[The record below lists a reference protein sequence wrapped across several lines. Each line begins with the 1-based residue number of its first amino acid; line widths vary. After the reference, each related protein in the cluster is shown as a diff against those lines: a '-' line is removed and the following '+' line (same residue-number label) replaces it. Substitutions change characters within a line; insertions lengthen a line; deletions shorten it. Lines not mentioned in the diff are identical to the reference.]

1 MNWNRNHYMTVGFLM
16 VLSGFHFRVVESFV
30 LTPQATRFLNEQHDG
45 LELTG
50 SVYKEDGNKVA
61 ATSGTTTW
69 AQYQPVSQTGRT
81 GTMTA
86 GYTKSETVTGAPK
99 KVITPPTW
107 MGWPMIYIGAV
118 LALFGI
124 TMPKAA

>member
-16 VLSGFHFRVVESFV
+16 ILSGFHFRVVESFV
-30 LTPQATRFLNEQHDG
+30 LTSEATKFINEQHDG

-50 SVYKEDGNKVA
+50 SVYPEDGQKVA
-61 ATSGTTTW
+61 ATNNSMAWT
-69 AQYQPVSQTGRT
+69 QYQPASQTGRT
-81 GTMTA
+81 GTMTT
-86 GYTKSETVTGAPK
+86 GYTKSETVTDSSNK
-99 KVITPPTW
+99 IVTPPNW

-124 TMPKAA
+124 TMPKTS